1 MYLAHQGIG
10 RLCWGVRGNKNG
22 VLLVLAG
29 VSRHAVWLTATIMAS
44 NRRIMSFWSS
54 SASSGDARKNSLQGL
69 TGTISCST
77 VLSKTINRRIMSVGI
92 LLLVISVGY
101 IVRELFDTPPDMYYD
116 IWNDEIY
123 YK

>member
-1 MYLAHQGIG
+1 MPEKKQLQ
-10 RLCWGVRGNKNG
+10 C
-22 VLLVLAG
+22 
-29 VSRHAVWLTATIMAS
+29 LT
-44 NRRIMSFWSS
+44 
-54 SASSGDARKNSLQGL
+54 D
-69 TGTISCST
+69 TISCSI

>member
-1 MYLAHQGIG
+1 
-10 RLCWGVRGNKNG
+10 
-22 VLLVLAG
+22 
-29 VSRHAVWLTATIMAS
+29 
-44 NRRIMSFWSS
+44 MSFWSS

>member
-1 MYLAHQGIG
+1 MPEKKQ
-10 RLCWGVRGNKNG
+10 
-22 VLLVLAG
+22 
-29 VSRHAVWLTATIMAS
+29 
-44 NRRIMSFWSS
+44 
-54 SASSGDARKNSLQGL
+54 LQGL
-69 TGTISCST
+69 TDTISCSI